1 MSSKPQKRQ
10 VAPAIKSNSNYP
22 TAGSALGQLPAA
34 ISLHQ
39 KGHFAQAEAIYLQI
53 LNESPNHF
61 DATQLLGTIY
71 AQSKKFE
78 LAVQLFS
85 KAIATNPNHIATL
98 NNFANALVEIKKF
111 DEAFEYFKKAISLRP
126 KYAEAHNNLGNAYRA
141 SQKIDLAIACFETAI
156 ALKPDYIE
164 ALHNC
169 GNAYKEQKK
178 FDLAIKY
185 YEKTIKLKPDYEY
198 LYGLLLFLRMYICD
212 WAQFSDHHVELI
224 RRIEQGQKASAPFGV
239 LGMINS
245 PSIQH
250 ICSKTYIAQKFPLNP
265 VLGPIPKRPKI
276 NKIRIGYY
284 SADFHSHATAYL
296 MAEFFELHN
305 KDQFE
310 LIAFSF
316 GIDQQ
321 DEMHQRLK
329 KSFDQFIEVQYK
341 TDKEI
346 AVLSRELAIDIAVD
360 LKGFTFDGR
369 TDIFAYRAAPIQVS
383 YLGYPGTMGA
393 GYIDYLIADKTLI
406 PAESQKFYSEKI
418 VYLPNSYQVN
428 DRKRVISSKQ
438 FTREE
443 LGLPEK
449 GFVFCCFNN
458 NYKITPDCFYRWMRI
473 LHAVEGSV
481 LWLLQDNEW
490 VIGNL
495 QKEALKH
502 GINPDRLIFAERI
515 PVPHHL
521 ARHRY
526 ADLFLDTLPCNAHT
540 TTSDALW
547 AGLPVLTLLGESF
560 AGRVAA
566 SLLNAMNLPE
576 LIASTPEQ
584 YEALAIELAKN
595 PQKIAQIKQKLL
607 DRRLTSPLFDTPVFT
622 RQIEMAYTQMMERY
636 WSDLMPDHLEIV
648 GNNFLP
654 TTTFPLDAL
663 LARGITL
670 YKEGRYEQSRL
681 IYERILEHDPS
692 HYDSIQILG
701 AIAAQ
706 TRNYQQAE
714 VFLAKALTMN
724 PSHLSVLNNYGLVLK
739 ELKQYEQALSIFDKA
754 ISLKPDHAD
763 TYYNRANVLL
773 DMKCYEDAVSY
784 YNEAVRFQ
792 SDYVAAHANRGNALQ
807 ELGRTQEALAS
818 YDLALSLNPDSP
830 DVFTNRGNALMAL
843 KQIEPAI
850 VSFGNALTLKP
861 DYAEAYLNR
870 GLAFH
875 EQKQYEA
882 AIADDDQAI
891 RYKPDFPQAHYN
903 RGNALMALGR
913 FDEAIESYQK
923 ALSLKADYAEAYNN
937 WGNALKEKN
946 QLSEANFCYD
956 RAITIKPDFAE
967 AKTNKSLSLLL
978 AGDYKTGWE
987 LFEWR
992 WKSDIFSKVAG
1003 KRVFKQPLW
1012 LGDETI
1018 SNQTILLYPE
1028 QGYGDIIQ
1036 FSRYV
1041 KYVAA
1046 FGAKV
1051 ILEIPK
1057 PLIML
1062 LSNLQGVSAII
1073 EKGQPLPDFDFQ
1085 CPLHTL
1091 PLSLKTTLDNIPSPG
1106 KYLYSDALKVMAW
1119 KKKLGPKIKPR
1130 IGLVWSSSS
1139 AFKAD
1144 SKRSITLSQLLMAL
1158 PEDGAEYICL
1168 QKVIKDEDL
1177 ETLKA
1182 NPKIQFFGDQLH
1194 DFNDTA
1200 ALIDCLDLVVSTC
1213 TSVPHLSAAL
1223 GKKTWLMI
1231 SHNPDWRWLLDRTDS
1246 PWYQSMTLYRQPVAR
1261 DWDSV
1266 FKKVKQDL
1274 LEFIRAIECS

>member
-1 MSSKPQKRQ
+1 MSSKFQKRH
-10 VAPAIKSNSNYP
+10 VAPAIKSKNNQSSV
-22 TAGSALGQLPAA
+22 GSALGQLPTA

-39 KGHFAQAEAIYLQI
+39 KGLFAQAEAIYLQI

-126 KYAEAHNNLGNAYRA
+126 EYAEAHNNLGNAYRA

-169 GNAYKEQKK
+169 GNAYKEQKR
-178 FDLAIKY
+178 FHLAIKC
-185 YEKTIKLKPDYEY
+185 YEQTIKLKPDYEY

-212 WAQFSDHHVELI
+212 WDQFGERHVELI

-239 LGMINS
+239 LGMIDS

-250 ICSKTYIAQKFPLNP
+250 MCSKTYIAHKFPLNP
-265 VLGPIPKRPKI
+265 VLGTIPKRPKK

-346 AVLSRELAIDIAVD
+346 AVLSRELEIDIAVD

-369 TDIFAYRAAPIQVS
+369 TDIFSYRAAPIQVN

-393 GYIDYLIADKTLI
+393 DYIDYLIADKTLI
-406 PAESQKFYSEKI
+406 PKESQKFYSEKI

-428 DRKRVISSKQ
+428 DRKRVISSRQ

-458 NYKITPDCFYRWMRI
+458 NYKITPDSFGRWMRI
-473 LHAVEGSV
+473 LQAVEGSV

-490 VIGNL
+490 VVGNL
-495 QKEALKH
+495 QKEALKY
-502 GINPDRLIFAERI
+502 GIGPDRLIFAERI
-515 PVPHHL
+515 PVPDHL

-547 AGLPVLTLLGESF
+547 AGLPVLTLLGKSF
-560 AGRVAA
+560 AARVAA
-566 SLLNAMNLPE
+566 SLLNATNLSE
-576 LIASTPEQ
+576 LIASTPAQ
-584 YEALAIELAKN
+584 YEEMAIDFAKN
-595 PQKIAQIKQKLL
+595 PQKLAQIKQKLL
-607 DRRLTSPLFDTPVFT
+607 DKRYISPLFDTPVFT

-636 WSDLMPDHLEIV
+636 WADLAPDHLEV
-648 GNNFLP
+648 VENNSLP
-654 TTTFPLDAL
+654 STTFPLDAL
-663 LARGITL
+663 LAQGMTL
-670 YKEGRYEQSRL
+670 YKEGRYDQSRL
-681 IYERILEHDPS
+681 IYEQILEHDPN

-706 TRNYQQAE
+706 TRNYEQAE
-714 VFLAKALTMN
+714 VFLAKALVMK

-739 ELKQYEQALSIFDKA
+739 ELKQYDQALSTFDKA
-754 ISLKPDHAD
+754 ISFKPDHAD

-773 DMKCYEDAVSY
+773 DMKCYEEAVSY
-784 YNEAVRFQ
+784 YNDAIRIRP
-792 SDYVAAHANRGNALQ
+792 DYVAAYTNRGNALQ

-818 YDLALSLNPDSP
+818 YDIALSFNPNSP
-830 DVFTNRGNALMAL
+830 DVYTNRGNALMAF
-843 KQIEPAI
+843 KQFEAAI
-850 VSFGNALTLKP
+850 SSFGKALALKP

-882 AIADDDQAI
+882 AIADDDLAI
-891 RYKPDFPQAHYN
+891 RYKPDFPQAYYN
-903 RGNALMALGR
+903 RGNALMALER

-923 ALSLKADYAEAYNN
+923 ALVLKTDYAEAYNN

-946 QLSEANFCYD
+946 QLSEADICYD
-956 RAITIKPDFAE
+956 HAIRIKPDFAE
-967 AKTNKSLSLLL
+967 AKTNKSLALLL

-1012 LGDETI
+1012 LGDQAI
-1018 SNQTILLYPE
+1018 NNQTILLYPE

-1046 FGAKV
+1046 LGAKV
-1051 ILEIPK
+1051 ILELPK
-1057 PLIML
+1057 PLITL
-1062 LSNLQGVSAII
+1062 LSNLDGVSSIV
-1073 EKGQPLPDFDFQ
+1073 EKGKPLPEFDFQ

-1091 PLSLKTTLDNIPSPG
+1091 PLSFKTNLDNIPSPG
-1106 KYLYSDALKVMAW
+1106 QYLYSDTLKVKAW
-1119 KKKLGPKIKPR
+1119 QKKLGPKIKPR

-1144 SKRSITLSQLLMAL
+1144 SKRSLTLSQLLKAL

-1168 QKVIKDEDL
+1168 QKVIKDQDL
-1177 ETLKA
+1177 EILKA
-1182 NPKIQFFGDQLH
+1182 NPQIQFFGDQLE
-1194 DFNDTA
+1194 DFSDTA
-1200 ALIDCLDLVVSTC
+1200 ALIECVDLVLSTC

-1231 SHNPDWRWLLDRTDS
+1231 SYNPDWRWLLDRDDS
-1246 PWYQSMTLYRQPVAR
+1246 PWYQSITLYRQAKPR
-1261 DWDSV
+1261 DWATV
-1266 FKKVKQDL
+1266 FNKIKFDL
-1274 LEFIRAIECS
+1274 LDFINRN